1 MRRSRMIYAVCGLV
15 VIILGLAS
23 RADAI
28 PRPALIAAYGGD
40 TLWALFVFVLVGWLL
55 PASST
60 RRVAL
65 ITLAFS
71 LAIELSQL
79 YQAPWLDAIR
89 QTLPGR
95 LVLGAGFLW
104 SDLICYAVGV
114 SIGVGA
120 EVMVMLRVNFLES
133 RL

>member
-28 PRPALIAAYGGD
+28 PRPALVAAYGGD